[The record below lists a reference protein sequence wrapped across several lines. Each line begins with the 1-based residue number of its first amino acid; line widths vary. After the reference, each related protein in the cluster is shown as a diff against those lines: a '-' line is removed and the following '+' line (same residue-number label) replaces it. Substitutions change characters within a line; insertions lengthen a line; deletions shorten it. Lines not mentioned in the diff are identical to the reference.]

1 MKKFQHKV
9 TLPAI
14 LTLLVL
20 AIAFLFIGF
29 FNLKRETTLPN
40 NSNTSSIGIQLNQNF
55 DYVDL
60 HQLQQKGV
68 SFVYLRSTQG
78 KSYFDD
84 NFLSYRDQIQ
94 GTKLAYGTT
103 VYFSDQSTPTEQ
115 YDFFEKKVGNQTGSL
130 PIMVIPTSAL
140 TNKYLKQMA
149 QFTQKLE
156 ASGKKVMVM
165 VDYRYHNFFSS
176 QTQFATSSVEQPDK
190 LKYTFWRYTNNG
202 RVKDVQGLEK
212 GVTMYSYNGTV
223 TQYKQKYGQLTQ

>member
-1 MKKFQHKV
+1 MKRFQHKL

-20 AIAFLFIGF
+20 AVAFIFIGF

-40 NSNTSSIGIQLNQNF
+40 NSNTSSIGIQLNQDF

-60 HQLQQKGV
+60 HQLEQNGV

-103 VYFSDQSTPTEQ
+103 VYFSDESTPTEQ
-115 YDFFEKKVGNQTGSL
+115 YDFFEKKVGSRTGSL
-130 PIMVIPTSAL
+130 PIMIIPASTLS
-140 TNKYLKQMA
+140 TRYLKQMA
-149 QFTQKLE
+149 IFTQKLV
-156 ASGKKVMVM
+156 SKGKKVMVM
-165 VDYRYHNFFSS
+165 VDYRYHNFFPP
-176 QTQFATSSVEQPDK
+176 QVQFAISSSKQPDK
-190 LKYTFWRYTNNG
+190 IKYAFWQYTTNG
-202 RVKDVQGLEK
+202 RVKNVQGLEK